1 MFCGRGALTPRG
13 MAGEGVRPQK
23 RFSAFSFAKA
33 TEDKPF
39 GMTGSGTFSFC
50 AFLRQSAVALCVG
63 GCSLWPFLTSCS
75 KREAPSD
82 NGQVLRISQRNE
94 PATLDPQLATLP
106 DEFFV
111 IRALS
116 EGLLTPAPGG
126 GAPQPAI
133 AVNWV
138 VSPDE
143 RTYTF
148 ELRSG
153 ARWSNGDPVT
163 AADFVYS
170 IHRILSPA
178 LAAPKAPLF
187 FQLKNAGAFHAGR
200 EKDFSAVGV
209 RALGDQRL
217 EFTLEEPAADFL
229 AMVAS
234 GPWIPVHAA
243 TIEQYGRMDQRG
255 TDWTRPGNY
264 VGNGPFVL
272 TSSVLNQVIV
282 VARNQKYWD
291 APHVNL
297 QEVRFLA
304 YDNGDSEER
313 AFRAG
318 QLDVTLSV
326 PFSKLATYRRA
337 QPPVL
342 RTSPLHETR
351 YLALNTRRPPLN
363 NESVRRA
370 LGLALNRTALVEKV
384 LMGGQQPAFPFIPP
398 GLGGYQPHWRIGEDP
413 GEARRLLREAGFP
426 DGRGFPKL
434 ELTTWVN
441 TPVLEAIQQMWRSEL
456 GIEVTIAPR
465 EARTHLAALV
475 AGNYD
480 LALVTAIP
488 DYNGASDLLTDL
500 TSGNP
505 SNYPHWSSV
514 EFDQLV
520 AAGGQSGSVSLR
532 TTAYQRAEK
541 LLLDEMPL
549 IPLYFNAKN
558 FLIRPAVQGW
568 QEDALWTR
576 FYKNVSLH
584 EK

>member
-1 MFCGRGALTPRG
+1 MSGWKIELVGLPLAGRPLGT
-13 MAGEGVRPQK
+13 
-23 RFSAFSFAKA
+23 
-33 TEDKPF
+33 
-39 GMTGSGTFSFC
+39 SGTATSAGPTLSFLC
-50 AFLRQSAVALCVG
+50 LLSFVLCLLFLPA
-63 GCSLWPFLTSCS
+63 CS
-75 KREAPSD
+75 KRAAAPPS
-82 NGQVLRISQRNE
+82 QVLRLSQRNE

-116 EGLLTPAPGG
+116 EGLLTPAPDG
-126 GAPQPAI
+126 GAPQPAT
-133 AVNWV
+133 AVNWD

-143 RTYTF
+143 CTYTF
-148 ELRSG
+148 ELRPE

-170 IHRILSPA
+170 IHRLLSPA

-187 FQLKNAGAFHAGR
+187 FPLKNAEAFHAGR

-209 RALGDQRL
+209 RALGDHRL
-217 EFTLEEPAADFL
+217 EVTLEQPAAEFL

-234 GPWIPVHAA
+234 GPWIPVHPA
-243 TIEQYGRMDQRG
+243 TIEKFGRMDQRR
-255 TDWTRPGNY
+255 TDWTSPGNF
-264 VGNGPFVL
+264 VGNGPFTL
-272 TSSVLNQVIV
+272 TDSVPNQVIV

-291 APHVNL
+291 ASHVNL
-297 QEVRFLA
+297 QEIRFLA

-326 PFSKLATYRRA
+326 PFSKLAAYRTA

-351 YLALNTRRPPLN
+351 YLALNTKRPPLN

-384 LMGGQQPAFPFIPP
+384 LLGGQQPAFTFIPP
-398 GLGGYQPHWRIGEDP
+398 GLGGYQAHWRISEDAE
-413 GEARRLLREAGFP
+413 EARRLLREAGFP
-426 DGRGFPKL
+426 DGRGFPKI

-488 DYNGASDLLTDL
+488 DYNGISDLLADL

-505 SNYPHWSSV
+505 SNYPHWSSM
-514 EFDQLV
+514 EFDRLV
-520 AAGGQSGSVSLR
+520 TEAGRSGSPALR
-532 TTAYQRAEK
+532 NTAYQRAEK
-541 LLLDEMPL
+541 VLLDEMPL

-558 FLIRPAVQGW
+558 ILIRPAVQGW

-576 FYKNVSLH
+576 FYKNVNLH